1 MSIFTIETH
10 WNTSLTFQ
18 YFFKNP
24 SIAGQRFCMHSTG
37 MLMPIPS
44 TFIVIVI
51 VINCFIV
58 QRHRDRNLYR
68 LCFLER
74 VVVMFIYNPNFSRK
88 VRFKEDI
95 TYQSSTTKVFPF
107 LRIEQRPRKK
117 IKNRK
122 KFRQTSDIIEW
133 NQN

>member
-1 MSIFTIETH
+1 
-10 WNTSLTFQ
+10 
-18 YFFKNP
+18 
-24 SIAGQRFCMHSTG
+24 
-37 MLMPIPS
+37 
-44 TFIVIVI
+44 
-51 VINCFIV
+51 
-58 QRHRDRNLYR
+58 
-68 LCFLER
+68 
-74 VVVMFIYNPNFSRK
+74 MFIYNLNFSRK